1 MAFTT
6 NQKLIGGGILGAIV
20 LVGGGIAYN
29 KYSKKRKIIVDSKK
43 YSDATVGTYNVIET
57 AQQLGNDLG
66 YSYSWINPQS
76 WTENDTAVR
85 DTIAAWPKT
94 LMKPLIQEFATR
106 YGKSLQSECQRLL
119 PASYYQQI
127 RDKFL

>member
-1 MAFTT
+1 MGLSR
-6 NQKLIGGGILGAIV
+6 NQKLIGGGILGAVV
-20 LVGGGIAYN
+20 LIGGGIAYN

-66 YSYSWINPQS
+66 YSYGWWNPS
-76 WTENDTAVR
+76 NWTENDTAVR

-106 YGKSLQSECQRLL
+106 YGKSLQAECQRLL
-119 PASYYQQI
+119 PSSYYSQI